1 MNRVVAEAREWIGTP
16 YRHQHA
22 TKGAGCDCLGL
33 LRGVYRAVVGPEPE
47 TPPPYSPSWGEAG
60 DREFM
65 LEAAGRHLAPVA
77 SGDWQPGDV
86 LVFRMRRSMIAKH
99 CGILSDTERFIHA
112 DAVSRKVHETH
123 LTDKW
128 RSRVAGVFRIQ
139 WQTSS

>member
-1 MNRVVAEAREWIGTP
+1 MNRVVTEAREWIGTP

-60 DREFM
+60 DVEFM
-65 LEAAGRHLAPVA
+65 LDAAGRHLAPVA
-77 SGDWQPGDV
+77 AGDWQPGDV

-99 CGILSDTERFIHA
+99 CGILTEPERFIHA
-112 DAVSRKVHETH
+112 DAVSRVVHETH
-123 LTDKW
+123 LTAKW

-139 WQTSS
+139 WQIS